1 MDFMHPPRF
10 ANVLEGDKAV
20 EALDE
25 LVGIEER
32 GEPAGMPSPG
42 EEAHELLIHWA
53 GFGAGGI
60 SSLGRPVP

>member
-1 MDFMHPPRF
+1 M
-10 ANVLEGDKAV
+10 LEGDKAV